1 MALSSSGAISF
12 SQIQTEFGGSNPI
25 SLSEYYSGSLPTNT
39 GSTTSYTTTT
49 GSYSIT
55 YTSGKNTYIR
65 QWSGWCH
72 SSISPDL
79 NTSTGANTTESVV
92 INERSL
98 VDIYGNA
105 GTVPSSG
112 TIGLNH
118 FRGTSAGTISETY
131 TLYGIMLRTDAG
143 STNYLYIFIDG
154 HRGTAGTTTTFTGAP
169 FASIS
174 TSALS
179 GTGQNMPATT
189 IPFTTTASSNG
200 FFNAREN
207 INHLNNSTIGNYTE
221 YRCRADAS
229 NNNYAGNNGNWTQTI
244 NH

>member
-25 SLSEYYSGSLPTNT
+25 SLNEYYSGSLPTNT

-92 INERSL
+92 INERSA
-98 VDIYGNA
+98 VDIVGNA
-105 GTVPSSG
+105 GAVPSSG
-112 TIGLNH
+112 AIGLNH
-118 FRGTSAGTISETY
+118 FRGTSAGTINETY
-131 TLYGIMLRTDAG
+131 TLYGIVLRTDAG
-143 STNYLYIFIDG
+143 STNYLYIFIGG
-154 HRGTAGTTTTFTGAP
+154 HIGTAGATTTFTGAP

-189 IPFTTTASSNG
+189 IPFTASTSSNG

-221 YRCRADAS
+221 YRCTGAAV
-229 NNNYAGNNGNWTQTI
+229 NTYGTGNNGTWTQTI